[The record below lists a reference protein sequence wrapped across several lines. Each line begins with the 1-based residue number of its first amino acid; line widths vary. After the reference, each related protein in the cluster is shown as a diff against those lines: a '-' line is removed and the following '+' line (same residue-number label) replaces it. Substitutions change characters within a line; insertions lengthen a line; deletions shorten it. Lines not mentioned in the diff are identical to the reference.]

1 MSRVLS
7 YVNER
12 DFRVNDRLL
21 AWAPPR
27 WFRLWMLWASRL
39 GDGWLWLLTGVLL
52 LLSGS
57 SVGLHTL
64 AAVAVAMGIAN
75 AALVVLKRR
84 FRRPR
89 PCDYARHPSFDV
101 RPLAFFKEDCFSFPS
116 GHTMNSFAVATVV
129 ALSYPAAAPA
139 ALLVAMSVGTSRV
152 VLGLHFLSDVL
163 AGALLGLGIGA
174 AVHAALFA

>member
-39 GDGWLWLLTGVLL
+39 GDGWLWLLTGALL

-57 SVGLHTL
+57 SLGLRTL
-64 AAVAVAMGIAN
+64 SAVAVAMGIAN
-75 AALVVLKRR
+75 VSLVLMKKR

-101 RPLAFFKEDCFSFPS
+101 RPLTFFKEDCFSFPS
-116 GHTMNSFAVATVV
+116 GHTMNSFAVAAVL
-129 ALSYPAAAPA
+129 ALSYPAVAPA
-139 ALLVAMSVGTSRV
+139 ALVVAMSVGTSRV

-163 AGALLGLGIGA
+163 AGALIGVGIGV